1 MHIETIITIEAL
13 ASKIEEIAAAVPAQQ
28 AFVAD
33 LKGEVNRAAADLE
46 LAELAGNPKRIAIAR
61 TRLQCRG
68 NWEVS

>member
-1 MHIETIITIEAL
+1 VHIETIITIEAL

-46 LAELAGNPKRIAIAR
+46 WPSSPVIPNGSPSPERDLHER
-61 TRLQCRG
+61 
-68 NWEVS
+68 